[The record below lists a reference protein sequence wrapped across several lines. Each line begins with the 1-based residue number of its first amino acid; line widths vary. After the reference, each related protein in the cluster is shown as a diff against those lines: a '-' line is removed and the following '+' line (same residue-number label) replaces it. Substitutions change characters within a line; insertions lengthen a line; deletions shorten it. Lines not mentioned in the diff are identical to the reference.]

1 MTTTKNLG
9 PITTSLALPES
20 CANELDTIY
29 KIRTSPEGF
38 YWLQHGPLRS
48 TCYPSGY
55 AALTSQYY
63 SPASCPFGFTPAC
76 TSTNELADLTE
87 TVYTCCPT
95 QYDYQ
100 CQTTSYYPWEE
111 TLGCVNAV
119 TSSLTT
125 EWTVVEISGERT
137 ASVRSV
143 GHPGG
148 LNAFSI
154 QVRFQSSDF
163 VSSTSTISSSGEPT
177 TSRVSMRPAVETS
190 SDSSN
195 SNAEQS
201 TGITAG
207 AAVGISVGVFFALLS
222 IVGVIFIFMRKRRR
236 ELDPPQRPQP
246 LLHEMGCDTET
257 KFHEA
262 PGKPMFDTRFPT
274 YEIDGRPVAVENPGN
289 TDG

>member
-9 PITTSLALPES
+9 PITTSLALPEN
-20 CANELDTIY
+20 CANELETIY
-29 KIRTSPEGF
+29 KIRTSPEGY
-38 YWLQHGPLRS
+38 YWLQQGPLQQ

-76 TSTNELADLTE
+76 TSTNELGDLTE

-100 CQTTSYYPWEE
+100 CQTTSYYRWEE
-111 TLGCVNAV
+111 TLGCFNVV

-125 EWTVVEISGERT
+125 TWTVVEISGERT
-137 ASVRSV
+137 ATVRSE

-163 VSSTSTISSSGEPT
+163 ASSTSTISLSALVLSTGQ
-177 TSRVSMRPAVETS
+177 AAETS

-201 TGITAG
+201 TGVTVG
-207 AAVGISVGVFFALLS
+207 AAVGITVSVFLALLA
-222 IVGVIFIFMRKRRR
+222 IGGAIFICMRRRRR
-236 ELDPPQRPQP
+236 ELNPPQGSQP
-246 LLHEMGCDTET
+246 RMHEMGCDTET
-257 KFHEA
+257 RFYEA
-262 PGKPMFDTRFPT
+262 PGAPVFDPRFPT
-274 YEIDGRPVAVENPGN
+274 YEIDSRPAAVENSGRY
-289 TDG
+289 